1 MADVADTRISTLFDL
16 ARALR
21 ESDVAVRAVQD
32 QATKALSRVSREVAT
47 AVSDARSQLAQA
59 EARLRECQAR
69 REEDCSGPRR
79 AVEQARE
86 RLQCCQ
92 QAMQLVEQANARL
105 VSSQARY
112 SREMLAASREGQALL
127 AAAASDLGVYLGMSF
142 GDTGGSAALSAPSS
156 APSIAPVPGAPAGY
170 ASVPLALIDAS
181 TNSTVTGRGSFGK
194 GYSPEDLSWAYTT
207 LREQVLPAM
216 SAGHGL
222 DYFQARDQAEG
233 RMGARS
239 YTDTFLGF
247 FGDNNAIR
255 LERQADGTFRVG
267 NGFHRIWVAQQLGL
281 DTIPAKIR

>member
-1 MADVADTRISTLFDL
+1 MADVADTSVSTILDL

-21 ESDVAVRAVQD
+21 ESDAAVSAVQG
-32 QATKALSRVSREVAT
+32 QATKALSRVSQQVVT
-47 AVSDARSQLAQA
+47 AVSDARGQLAQA

-86 RLQCCQ
+86 RLQRCQ
-92 QAMQLVEQANARL
+92 QAMRLVEQANARL

-127 AAAASDLGVYLGMSF
+127 AAAASDLGVYLGTLY
-142 GDTGGSAALSAPSS
+142 GDQGGSAAVSAPVG
-156 APSIAPVPGAPAGY
+156 ALSIAPVPGAPAGY
-170 ASVPLALIDAS
+170 ASVPLALIDTA
-181 TNSTVTGRGSFGK
+181 TNSTVTGRESFGK
-194 GYSPEDLSWAYTT
+194 GYSPDDLAWAYET
-207 LREQVLPAM
+207 LREVVLPAM

-233 RMGARS
+233 RMGVRS

-267 NGFHRIWVAQQLGL
+267 NGFHRIWVAQQLGFSA
-281 DTIPAKIR
+281 IPAKIR